1 MRVKWSIAILLLGL
15 ASCSSSPVE
24 DPGGLLVTRS
34 DGSVVIIEADGT
46 ESARLSESAT
56 ITRPIQATA
65 SPTGQVVWVDQTAP
79 GRVMVWE
86 GGESRPIDVPFDPF
100 YFSWD
105 PSGERVALLGNGASG
120 VAGAILDIADGSLVD
135 LGEATPFFF
144 DWNPTGE
151 SLVAHLDRDTT
162 VLIDSMTGARRL
174 ISDTDLGF
182 GAPEFLSEDVII
194 AVRGSTGVSASLAV
208 PLAQSGE
215 NQLVAT
221 DLDDSISTVLSTVET
236 FTAFSVTND
245 GRIGFVTGEATDG
258 ILADRLAVVTT
269 SDPGDPVAV
278 FDASVVAL
286 EWSPTGTHLL
296 FFTLDLDAAEL
307 TPHVWDGEGVV
318 SFEPY
323 RPTDLYISQYLPF
336 ADQYSRSQ
344 TAWSPDGSAFAY
356 VRTTGGEG
364 EVRIQPLKGEAM
376 SVGPGVGVSWIP

>member
-1 MRVKWSIAILLLGL
+1 MRVKWSIALLLLGL
-15 ASCSSSPVE
+15 ASCSSSAIE
-24 DPGGLLVTRS
+24 DPVGLLVTRS

-46 ESARLSESAT
+46 ESARLSEAAAN
-56 ITRPIQATA
+56 TRPIQATA

-86 GGESRPIDVPFDPF
+86 GGESRPLDVPFDPF

-120 VAGAILDIADGSLVD
+120 VAGAILDVADGSLVD

-144 DWNPTGE
+144 DWNNTGE
-151 SLVAHLDRDTT
+151 NLVAHLDRDTT
-162 VLIDSMTGARRL
+162 VLIDSMTGGRRL
-174 ISDTDLGF
+174 ISDTDSGF
-182 GAPEFLSEDVII
+182 GAPEFLSEDVIV
-194 AVRGSTGVSASLAV
+194 AVRGATGVSASVGA

-221 DLDDSISTVLSTVET
+221 DLATSTSTVLATVDR
-236 FTAFSVTND
+236 FTAFSVTSD
-245 GRIGFVTGEATDG
+245 GRIAFVTGEAADG
-258 ILADRLAVVTT
+258 ILADRLSVVTT
-269 SDPGDPVAV
+269 SDPGDPVSV
-278 FDASVVAL
+278 FEESVVAL

-307 TPHVWDGEGVV
+307 TPHVWDGAGVT

-336 ADQYSRSQ
+336 ADQYARSQ

-356 VRTTGGEG
+356 VRTEGGEG
-364 EVRIQPLKGEAM
+364 EVRIQPLAGEPID
-376 SVGPGVGVSWIP
+376 VGPGVGVSWIP